1 MVRQVDGRQSE
12 NRLDSLVRCGKFQ
25 KVLVD
30 WADPSDQLN
39 SWRSIPVLVSTTLLK
54 PRLASSD
61 PAHPLFP
68 LLRPFTRIAIC
79 GRLRTTVPLRR
90 LPVFLSTKS
99 TQSVAPRISRAE
111 ISGHKMFSPKGISSN
126 GVGALGVS
134 LRKSLIVRLVDLLA
148 GTGARLWPS
157 LW

>member
-61 PAHPLFP
+61 PAHPIFP

-99 TQSVAPRISRAE
+99 TQSVAPRMSRAE

-126 GVGALGVS
+126 SELDVLAGMGVGSFSPRGLVIGDGV
-134 LRKSLIVRLVDLLA
+134 A
-148 GTGARLWPS
+148 GSFIAS
-157 LW
+157 